1 MKTQFKLLITSVIF
15 VVITLVIYSCVKDN
29 AIKQSIK
36 TEIKDN
42 TNTSDNHNTRIQNV
56 AKFVLRWAGVDPI
69 NHPCHCPSCK
79 CPGCPCPLGM
89 CFCGGLAE
97 SHESEDM
104 GADVGLADIW
114 FDGVGSLHLS
124 FHQETAL
131 RLEEIN
137 DTADVVPVSGGDLY
151 LTDTLSNL
159 LGYSSIMIPE
169 GYYIVDYPNNE
180 FGEIKLRPEVEE

>member
-1 MKTQFKLLITSVIF
+1 MKTKIKLLISSVILI
-15 VVITLVIYSCVKDN
+15 VITLVIYSCVKET
-29 AIKQSIK
+29 AIKQNVK
-36 TEIKDN
+36 TEIKN
-42 TNTSDNHNTRIQNV
+42 NINNNHNTRIQNV
-56 AKFVLRWAGVDPI
+56 AKFVLRWGGVDPI

-79 CPGCPCPLGM
+79 CPQCPCPAGM

-104 GADVGLADIW
+104 GADVGFANIW

-124 FHQETAL
+124 FRQETAL
-131 RLEEIN
+131 TLEEIN
-137 DTADVVPVSGGDLY
+137 DTADVVPVTGDLY

-159 LGYSSIMIPE
+159 LGYSSVMIPE
-169 GYYIVDYPNNE
+169 GYYIVDYTNNE